1 MVIDAWNQIA
11 HPDFIKGVPEVS
23 RLLLQSKMPLA
34 CKICLSAW
42 YRPGKAVIT
51 NDMISEWTQ
60 KYSDRFIGISDSNKS
75 ESPYRKDFINPIVAN
90 VLWILILLE

>member
-34 CKICLSAW
+34 WSEKGLTPKQTIQLMD
-42 YRPGKAVIT
+42 KADVNETKQIYIEIHGIIT
-51 NDMISEWTQ
+51 
-60 KYSDRFIGISDSNKS
+60 
-75 ESPYRKDFINPIVAN
+75 
-90 VLWILILLE
+90 ILIIFLVETIKAKTVRRAKWNEILKPL

>member
-34 CKICLSAW
+34 CAW

-60 KYSDRFIGISDSNKS
+60 KYSDRFIGISGVN
-75 ESPYRKDFINPIVAN
+75 
-90 VLWILILLE
+90 LLPKLH